1 MPSSSWFVYLI
12 RTRHNTLYTGITT
25 DVSQRLREHQQG
37 KQGAKY
43 LRSKGPLAVVYQAEI
58 GSRSL
63 ASKVEYRI
71 KKLTKSRKENI
82 VSDPPD
88 AQKLLAL
95 LKISSDTALS

>member
-1 MPSSSWFVYLI
+1 MPLSSWFVYLI

-25 DVSQRLREHQQG
+25 DVPQRLLEHQQG

-43 LRSKGPLAVVYQAEI
+43 LRSKGPLAVVYQVEI

-71 KKLTKSRKENI
+71 KKLTKSKKERI
-82 VSDPPD
+82 VIDNLARQP
-88 AQKLLAL
+88 LLVL
-95 LKISSDTALS
+95 LGIAPKP